1 MKRIF
6 CAAALC
12 ALLGAYAR
20 AYYTPR
26 NPHYHEGGQ
35 KKSDAAEKNAQSAA
49 AKAPENAAA
58 KPAKDVLGPGAWT
71 PAARAAIDRLVAK
84 KGFSSKG
91 YDAQKPPAA
100 VLSWEGVFFVH
111 DAAAEVFYQMAV
123 SARFKITPE
132 FWRIIPVAYGRQ
144 KIFAAYQQFSILPQS
159 IWEDEPAYLQ
169 FRKQFALSY
178 QNQCRNES
186 WSTCR
191 GFLAQL
197 FAGFSPEEARQY
209 AATVIN
215 AQLQRPLGAG
225 TFAAGPQDQSP
236 ARVEEGLRVVPEVRG
251 LVSALLQAG
260 FDVWVVDQYPQPV
273 LEAAA
278 APAGVP
284 ASRVLGI
291 RVKVVK
297 GVMTDDIDGDVPA
310 RGAKTA
316 AVIAVLGRAPE
327 LVVGASSDDAALL
340 GYGKGVRVLIDHGDK
355 KLDAKA
361 RKKGWIVQ
369 PAFGR

>member
-12 ALLGAYAR
+12 ATFGAAAC

-26 NPHYHEGGQ
+26 NPHYHEGDG
-35 KKSDAAEKNAQSAA
+35 KKSAVAEKSAKNDAAQSPEKVSA
-49 AKAPENAAA
+49 ES
-58 KPAKDVLGPGAWT
+58 AKDVLGPGAWT
-71 PAARAAIDRLVAK
+71 PAARTAIDGLIAAE
-84 KGFSSKG
+84 GFSSKG
-91 YDAQKPPAA
+91 YDARKPPVA

-111 DAAAEVFYQMAV
+111 DAAAEVFDQMV
-123 SARFKITPE
+123 LSARFKITPE

-169 FRKQFALSY
+169 FRKYFVQSY
-178 QNQCRNES
+178 QNQCEDES
-186 WSTCR
+186 WSACR
-191 GFLAQL
+191 AFLAQL
-197 FAGFSPEEARQY
+197 FAGFTPEEARHY

-215 AQLQRPLGAG
+215 AQLERPLGAG
-225 TFAAGPQDQSP
+225 IFAAGPEDRSP
-236 ARVEEGLRVVPEVRG
+236 ARVEEGLRVVPEVSG
-251 LVSALLQAG
+251 LVAALLQAG
-260 FDVWVVDQYPQPV
+260 FDVWVVDQDPQPV
-273 LEAAA
+273 LEAAT

-284 ASRVLGI
+284 ASRVVGI
-291 RVKVVK
+291 RVKAVK
-297 GVMTDDIDGDVPA
+297 GVMTGDIDGDVPA

-316 AVIAVLGRAPE
+316 AVVAALGRAPD